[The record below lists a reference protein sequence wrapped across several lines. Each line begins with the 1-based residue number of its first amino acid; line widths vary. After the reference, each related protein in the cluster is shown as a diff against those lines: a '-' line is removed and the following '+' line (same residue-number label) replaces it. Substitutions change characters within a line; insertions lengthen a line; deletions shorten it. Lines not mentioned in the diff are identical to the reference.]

1 MVNDTVLEPK
11 DLPLLQDEPP
21 APPGLDEL
29 PCGAAPARR
38 AAAGFGSG
46 RSHGP
51 PPLVEVGG
59 GAVYEELRAKRE
71 AQRAAMEAR
80 EEQRKFNRLTA
91 QEQAKYRAA
100 GKEASLAHT

>member
-1 MVNDTVLEPK
+1 MKNS
-11 DLPLLQDEPP
+11 
-21 APPGLDEL
+21 APD
-29 PCGAAPARR
+29 A
-38 AAAGFGSG
+38 
-46 RSHGP
+46 
-51 PPLVEVGG
+51 LVDFHT

-100 GKEASLAHT
+100 GKAPKGK